1 MKVIILLGVVAS
13 GTIIWCWRW
22 IKSLLIPRGDLYLK
36 ENATPINWCCIN
48 EEEGNEGVSPLP
60 FVSILVPAR
69 NEEENI
75 RACLTSLLQQDY
87 PANDNPPYEII
98 VIDDRS
104 TDRTPQI
111 LTEFS
116 QVTPP
121 RASLLKTIR
130 LSELPSGWTGKTH
143 ALHEGSKEARGEWFL
158 FTDADTIH
166 QPWSLK
172 TAITYSLER
181 NLDLLSL
188 YPQSKNPS
196 FWEKI
201 TQPLGGGILTIWYP
215 FEQVNN
221 PAARTAFANGQYILI
236 KRRCYSELGGHE
248 GVRDELLEDV
258 ALAKKAKEKNKNI
271 RMAYGFNLFST
282 RMYKNFPEIWRGWR
296 RIFKVLLGK
305 RKSYYPISLILLF
318 LLSLFPFIL
327 IFKLSLLSRGG
338 LWGIIYALNILEIIF
353 IYLSV
358 GFMYRLSKNNPL
370 WAIFHPIGCLI
381 MVGIIVDALFR
392 EIFKRPINWRGTTYP
407 S

>member
-1 MKVIILLGVVAS
+1 MSSNYLCYIIEIYTELWYFQLVKGILLGIVIF
-13 GTIIWCWRW
+13 GTMVWFWRW

-36 ENATPINWCCIN
+36 ENKTA
-48 EEEGNEGVSPLP
+48 EGVSPLP

-75 RACLTSLLQQDY
+75 RACLTSLLKQDY
-87 PANDNPPYEII
+87 PDYEII

-111 LTEFS
+111 LAEFS
-116 QVTPP
+116 PSP
-121 RASLLKTIR
+121 NLLKIIH

-201 TQPLGGGILTIWYP
+201 TQPLGGGILNIWYP

-221 PAARTAFANGQYILI
+221 PGYRTAFANGQYILV
-236 KRRCYSELGGHE
+236 KKACYSEIGGHQ
-248 GVRDELLEDV
+248 GVKAELLEDV
-258 ALAKKAKEKNKNI
+258 ALAEKAKEKNKNI

-305 RKSYYPISLILLF
+305 RKSYYPISLVLLF
-318 LLSLFPFIL
+318 LLSLLPFIL
-327 IFKLSLLSRGG
+327 VFDVSLLSKGG
-338 LWGIIYALNILEIIF
+338 LWTIIYLINILEIVF
-353 IYLSV
+353 LYLSV
-358 GFMYRLSKNNPL
+358 GFMYRLSKNNPV
-370 WAIFHPIGCLI
+370 WALFHPLGCLI

-392 EIFKRPINWRGTTYP
+392 EIFKRPINWRGTNYP